1 MTNNFEMIINGRKIE
16 LPFDIN
22 EMFSQLD
29 LGLQEATSQPVM
41 PIVHPQHSVVRK
53 IITCKDTAVR
63 DVVIDI
69 NKRLIK
75 IEELLKL
82 RKKAPAKKVISKT
95 KETPKTKGKSKE
107 KSKTTKLK
115 VKKKSK
121 EELRIKEKSKVIK
134 KKIGKKK

>member
-16 LPFDIN
+16 FPFNID
-22 EMFSQLD
+22 EMFSQL
-29 LGLQEATSQPVM
+29 GQQEAIP
-41 PIVHPQHSVVRK
+41 HPQSFVPKIPTQHSFVRQ

-63 DVVIDI
+63 EVVIDI

-75 IEELLKL
+75 IEELLKI
-82 RKKAPAKKVISKT
+82 RKKTPAKKIISKT

-115 VKKKSK
+115 VK
-121 EELRIKEKSKVIK
+121 EKSKVIK
-134 KKIGKKK
+134 KKSGKKK